1 MSFLKT
7 REYNGIFP
15 YEDKKMADHESHIL
29 RTVAV
34 ASIGGGLELYD
45 FSIYVF
51 FAPILAGLFFPQG
64 NSSTAML
71 ETFAIF
77 AVGYFSRPLGGIL
90 FGHYGDKI
98 GRRKGLI
105 YTILLMAL
113 STACIGLLPTYHSIG
128 ILAPLLLVMLR
139 FLQGIAVGGDLP
151 GAVTFV
157 AEYASDHRRGLLCG
171 FIYCGVNVGLLLAS
185 GIGALLTGLLT
196 HEQLI
201 AWGWR
206 LGFILGI
213 AVGAVGFYLRS
224 KLADTPYFNRL
235 EQKKSLLKVPLL
247 QLFGEST
254 KPVLQG
260 IGLVWLFAAIIAQLF
275 LYMPTY
281 LNTVSQLKLTTA
293 LIMNSINIL
302 LFSIC
307 IPLVGHISDKVGRK
321 PIIVGV
327 ALLFIVIS
335 YPLYTMINMPSLIWQ
350 MIALNCFGLL
360 AAGIVGV
367 MPATLAE
374 LFPTNVRYS
383 GIGVSYNIGFAIF
396 ASITPMVATVLLYH
410 LHAVQVPSYNLIVS
424 AIVALLAAMTL
435 KDRRRLLD

>member
-1 MSFLKT
+1 M
-7 REYNGIFP
+7 P
-15 YEDKKMADHESHIL
+15 DHESHVL
-29 RTVAV
+29 RAVTV

-45 FSIYVF
+45 FTIYVF
-51 FAPILAGLFFPQG
+51 FAPILAGLFFPHG
-64 NSSTAML
+64 NSSTAL
-71 ETFAIF
+71 IETFAIF

-90 FGHYGDKI
+90 FGHYGDKM

-105 YTILLMAL
+105 YTIVLMAL
-113 STACIGLLPTYHSIG
+113 STAFIGLLPTYHSIG
-128 ILAPLLLVMLR
+128 ILAPLLLVILR

-157 AEYASDHRRGLLCG
+157 AEYASDHKRGLLCG

-185 GIGALLTGLLT
+185 GIGALLTLLLT

-224 KLADTPYFNRL
+224 KLTDTPYFNRL
-235 EQKKSLLKVPLL
+235 AQEKSRIKIPLF
-247 QLFGEST
+247 QLFHESA

-260 IGLVWLFAAIIAQLF
+260 IGLVWLFAVIIAQLF

-281 LNTVSQLKLTTA
+281 LSTVSQLKLTTA
-293 LIMNSINIL
+293 LMMNSINIL

-307 IPLVGHISDKVGRK
+307 IPWVGYISDKVGRK

-327 ALLFIVIS
+327 ALLFIVTS
-335 YPLYTMINMPSLIWQ
+335 YPLYTVINMPSFILQ

-396 ASITPMVATVLLYH
+396 ASLTPMVATVLLYH
-410 LHAVQVPSYNLIVS
+410 LQDVQAPSYNLILS
-424 AIVALLAAMTL
+424 AVVALFAAITIKDMSRQSLAL
-435 KDRRRLLD
+435 IH